1 MRAERIKTRKADRMK
16 WGISL
21 YPEHSTVERDC
32 AYIEAAA
39 AHGFSR
45 IFSCLLSVEG
55 DPEQVK
61 RESAELTACAHENGM
76 EVVFDV
82 APNVFSR
89 LGISYDDLSFFHEIG
104 ADGIRLDEPFQPSQ
118 VADMTRNPYGLMI
131 ELNAS
136 CADGILAATLT
147 HDPDRARLI
156 SCHNFYPQRF
166 SGLDTAF
173 FERESAAVRELGV
186 NLAAFIGIPRAD
198 AFGPWPLKEGLVT
211 LECHRDLPLDFQAR
225 HLSAMGLVDDII
237 ISNCFATEEE
247 LASIGQIDRSLVQLR
262 PLPDAGITENELAIV
277 RYAKHK
283 VRGDLSPYLL
293 RSTWSRVEFAE
304 LDVPVR
310 PVGRDLK
317 CGDVVVVN
325 NASPRYKGELQLV
338 LRDIPDD
345 GTRNVVGTLPEHEQ
359 MLLPYLDS
367 WTRFGVLL

>member
-1 MRAERIKTRKADRMK
+1 MK

-21 YPEHSTVERDC
+21 YPEHSTVEQDC
-32 AYIEAAA
+32 SYIEHAA

-55 DPEQVK
+55 DPRQVK
-61 RESAELTACAHENGM
+61 HESAQLTSCAHANGM
-76 EVVFDV
+76 EVIFDV
-82 APNVFSR
+82 APSVFSK

-118 VADMTRNPYGLMI
+118 VADMTRSPYGLMI

-136 CADGILAATLT
+136 SADGILPATLT

-173 FERESAAVRELGV
+173 FERESALVRELGV
-186 NLAAFIGIPRAD
+186 SLAAFIGIPRDD

-211 LECHRDLPLDFQAR
+211 LECHRGLPLDFQAR
-225 HLSAMGLVDDII
+225 HLSAMGLIDDII

-247 LASIGQIDRSLVQLR
+247 LASVEEIDRSLVQFR
-262 PLPDAGITENELAIV
+262 PVANPGLTDNERTVAL
-277 RYAKHK
+277 YPKHK

-293 RSTWSRVEFAE
+293 RSTWSRVEFAD
-304 LDVPVR
+304 LDIPAR
-310 PVGRDLK
+310 PVGRDLMR
-317 CGDVVVVN
+317 GDVVVVN

-338 LRDIPDD
+338 LQDMPDD
-345 GTRNVVGTLPEHEQ
+345 GTRNVVGTLPAHEQ
-359 MLLPYLDS
+359 MLLEYLDS
-367 WTRFGVLL
+367 WSRFGVLL

>member
-247 LASIGQIDRSLVQLR
+247 LASIGQIDRSLVQFR
-262 PLPDAGITENELAIV
+262 PQAAAGITENELAIV

-283 VRGDLSPYLL
+283 VRGDLSSYLL
-293 RSTWSRVEFAE
+293 RSTWSRVEFAD
-304 LDVPVR
+304 LDVPAR

-317 CGDVVVVN
+317 RGDVVVVN

-338 LRDIPDD
+338 LRDMPDD

>member
-198 AFGPWPLKEGLVT
+198 AFGPWPLNEGLVT

-262 PLPDAGITENELAIV
+262 PQAAAGITENELAIV

-293 RSTWSRVEFAE
+293 RSTWSRVEFAD

-317 CGDVVVVN
+317 RGDVVVVN

-338 LRDIPDD
+338 LRDMPDD
-345 GTRNVVGTLPEHEQ
+345 GARNVVGTLPEHEQ

>member
-262 PLPDAGITENELAIV
+262 PLADAGITENELAIV

-293 RSTWSRVEFAE
+293 RSTWSRVEFAD
-304 LDVPVR
+304 LDVPAR

-317 CGDVVVVN
+317 RGDVVVVN

-338 LRDIPDD
+338 LRDMPDD

>member
-1 MRAERIKTRKADRMK
+1 
-16 WGISL
+16 
-21 YPEHSTVERDC
+21 
-32 AYIEAAA
+32 
-39 AHGFSR
+39 
-45 IFSCLLSVEG
+45 
-55 DPEQVK
+55 
-61 RESAELTACAHENGM
+61 M

-82 APNVFSR
+82 APNVFAK

-173 FERESAAVRELGV
+173 FERESAIVCELGV

-198 AFGPWPLKEGLVT
+198 AFGPWPLREGLVT
-211 LECHRDLPLDFQAR
+211 LECHRELPLDFQAR
-225 HLSAMGLVDDII
+225 HLSAIGLVDDII

-247 LASIGQIDRSLVQLR
+247 LASIEQIDRSLVQMR
-262 PLPDAGITENELAIV
+262 PVADSGLTDNERMVAL
-277 RYAKHK
+277 YPKHK

-293 RSTWSRVEFAE
+293 RSTWSRVEFAD
-304 LDVPVR
+304 LDIPVR

-317 CGDVVVVN
+317 RGDVVVVN

-338 LRDIPDD
+338 LQDMPDD
-345 GTRNVVGTLPEHEQ
+345 GTRNVVGTLPAYEQ
-359 MLLPYLDS
+359 MLLDYLDS
-367 WTRFGVLL
+367 WSRFGILL

>member
-1 MRAERIKTRKADRMK
+1 MK

-21 YPEHSTVERDC
+21 YPEHSTVEQDC
-32 AYIEAAA
+32 AYIERAA
-39 AHGFSR
+39 AHGFAR

-55 DPEQVK
+55 DSEQVK
-61 RESAELTACAHENGM
+61 HESAELTACAHANGM

-82 APNVFSR
+82 APNVFAK

-136 CADGILAATLT
+136 CADGILPATFV
-147 HDPDRARLI
+147 HDPDRAHLI

-186 NLAAFIGIPRAD
+186 NLAAFIGLPRAD
-198 AFGPWPLKEGLVT
+198 AFGPWPLNEGLVT

-247 LASIGQIDRSLVQLR
+247 FASIERIDRSKVQLR
-262 PLPDAGITENELAIV
+262 PVFDAGITENERTVAS
-277 RYAKHK
+277 YAKHK
-283 VRGDLSPYLL
+283 VRGDVSPYLL
-293 RSTWSRVEFAE
+293 RSTWSRVEFAN
-304 LDVPVR
+304 LDIPAR
-310 PVGRDLK
+310 PVGRGLVR
-317 CGDVVVVN
+317 GDVVVVN
-325 NASPRYKGELQLV
+325 NESPRYKGELQLV
-338 LRDIPDD
+338 LKDMPDD
-345 GTRNVVGTLPEHEQ
+345 GTRNVIGTLPAHEQ
-359 MLLPYLDS
+359 MLLDYLDS
-367 WTRFGVLL
+367 WSRFDILL

>member
-1 MRAERIKTRKADRMK
+1 
-16 WGISL
+16 
-21 YPEHSTVERDC
+21 
-32 AYIEAAA
+32 
-39 AHGFSR
+39 
-45 IFSCLLSVEG
+45 
-55 DPEQVK
+55 
-61 RESAELTACAHENGM
+61 M

-82 APNVFSR
+82 APNVFAK

-136 CADGILAATLT
+136 CADGILPATLA

-173 FERESAAVRELGV
+173 FERESAIVCELGV

-198 AFGPWPLKEGLVT
+198 AFGPWPLREGLVT
-211 LECHRDLPLDFQAR
+211 LECHRELPLDFQAR
-225 HLSAMGLVDDII
+225 HLSAIGLVDDII

-247 LASIGQIDRSLVQLR
+247 LASIEQIDRSLVQMR
-262 PLPDAGITENELAIV
+262 PVADSGLTDNERMVAL
-277 RYAKHK
+277 YPKHK

-293 RSTWSRVEFAE
+293 RSTWSRVEFAD
-304 LDVPVR
+304 LDIPVR

-317 CGDVVVVN
+317 RGDVVVVN

-338 LRDIPDD
+338 LQDMPDD
-345 GTRNVVGTLPEHEQ
+345 GTRNVVGTLPAYEQ
-359 MLLPYLDS
+359 MLLDHLDS
-367 WTRFGVLL
+367 WSRFGILL